1 MGRYPSIRF
10 QRPLCSAH
18 LCAVMPR
25 GERGRSGVSNPAHL
39 SPPSAADSSTDTAAG
54 LSRQSRTPLLSFLS
68 LPLCPAHPG
77 GLLSS
82 PARANPR
89 LGVSRASRFLV
100 LRKEELGVGVGQRRQ
115 KTGGQSSPESRRSAE
130 RRGEGSCE
138 GGGKTPTHNLASK
151 KTSQV
156 SS

>member
-1 MGRYPSIRF
+1 M
-10 QRPLCSAH
+10 
-18 LCAVMPR
+18 
-25 GERGRSGVSNPAHL
+25 
-39 SPPSAADSSTDTAAG
+39 
-54 LSRQSRTPLLSFLS
+54 SFLS

-115 KTGGQSSPESRRSAE
+115 KTGGQSNPESRRSAE
-130 RRGEGSCE
+130 RRGERSCE
-138 GGGKTPTHNLASK
+138 REGEKNADAQFGE
-151 KTSQV
+151 
-156 SS
+156 